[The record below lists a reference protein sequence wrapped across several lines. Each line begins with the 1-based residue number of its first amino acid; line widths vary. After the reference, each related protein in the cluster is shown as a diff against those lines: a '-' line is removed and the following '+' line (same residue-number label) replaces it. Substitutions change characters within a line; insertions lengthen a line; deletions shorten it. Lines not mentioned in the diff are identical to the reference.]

1 MTLDD
6 YKELM
11 RWVDV
16 LTGTR
21 PLSMKQILTP
31 PSGWPNSLSQVC
43 IKYKERF
50 ISLNRDTPEYLTG
63 VADGTPYAYKNS
75 EYQKAFNAL
84 LVNIAQ
90 EELNALSEE
99 DQFTYIMTAGY
110 PE

>member
-43 IKYKERF
+43 IKYKDRF
-50 ISLNRDTPEYLTG
+50 VSLNKDTPEYLTG
-63 VADGTPYAYKNS
+63 VADGTRYAYKNS

-99 DQFTYIMTAGY
+99 DQFTYMLVAGY